1 MSDLLLYFLFC
12 ILETARKKAVKQ
24 STDKKKT
31 STRGTPPTASR
42 KSRRSNIHTHTHTHA
57 HTCAHWC
64 LCAEGRRSRGRK
76 GGALTEKKM
85 KRKTIQGKGKGADN
99 KESWYTSP
107 FPLHRH
113 KKNKINEHTNE
124 VQRRRCLRMA
134 CRTNTEKRREARDGN
149 GFAQG
154 AHACLSG
161 CTSLQSC

>member
-24 STDKKKT
+24 STDKK
-31 STRGTPPTASR
+31 RQVPVARHRQLHASPGAQTFIH
-42 KSRRSNIHTHTHTHA
+42 IHTHTHTHVRIGA
-57 HTCAHWC
+57 CVQKVDGV
-64 LCAEGRRSRGRK
+64 EGER

-113 KKNKINEHTNE
+113 KK
-124 VQRRRCLRMA
+124 
-134 CRTNTEKRREARDGN
+134 
-149 GFAQG
+149 
-154 AHACLSG
+154 
-161 CTSLQSC
+161 